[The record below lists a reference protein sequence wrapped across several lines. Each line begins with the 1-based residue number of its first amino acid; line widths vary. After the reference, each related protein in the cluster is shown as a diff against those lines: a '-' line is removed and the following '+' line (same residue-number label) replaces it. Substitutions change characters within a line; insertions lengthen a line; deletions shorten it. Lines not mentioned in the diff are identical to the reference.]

1 MLQRSLSAFH
11 STNPEHSP
19 ILALGDDAAAICAGG
34 LCDMLAGVRNAFHPT
49 GTTVVGVGICVGLT
63 ASSGVAA
70 AVLVP
75 GLQHTTRYG
84 SRW

>member
-1 MLQRSLSAFH
+1 MLQSGLSAFH

-34 LCDMLAGVRNAFHPT
+34 LCDMLAGVRSASHPAA
-49 GTTVVGVGICVGLT
+49 TTVVGVGIYVGLT
-63 ASSGVAA
+63 PSSGVVA